1 LRKKGLTII
10 VLISVIILFPIAYL
24 TFLNTAIPQNGIV
37 FSAGLKDASFQT
49 EYSEPGWYDSNFSQG
64 WNINWTST
72 NSGLT
77 VTGGVIDLY
86 VAFNGY
92 NPSQE
97 RGVSGIIIQKSI
109 DHINTAIYPYL
120 VIRHK
125 ESSSDQSL
133 TFSFAI
139 IDDKG
144 GAHLGA
150 WYHASTSWTNLEVN
164 LTETYSGIVSRIL
177 IFFTNSFNPNYS
189 GGVQH
194 TYVQLIGLY
203 GSPPTWTLASNTPVN
218 ATISSENSVLK
229 VSANGDTET
238 GTIISAQRVSGL
250 DLDFTKYRYVN
261 VSIMTS
267 GIDVAARVV
276 VWTDSSHLYPIL
288 LKTYNDKNW
297 HIEIID
303 LSYFGIY
310 SSSHLF
316 MIGLGLLQISE
327 GSNST
332 VCYSQLSFNSLEGV

>member
-24 TFLNTAIPQNGIV
+24 TFLNTAFPQNGIV

-64 WNINWTST
+64 WNINWTNA
-72 NSGLT
+72 NSGFT
-77 VTGGVIDLY
+77 VGGGVIDLF
-86 VAFNGY
+86 VTFNGY
-92 NPSQE
+92 NPTHE
-97 RGVSGIIIQKSI
+97 RGISGIIIQKSV

-125 ESSSDQSL
+125 ESSSDPSL

-139 IDDKG
+139 IDDSG
-144 GAHLGA
+144 DAHLGA
-150 WYHASTSWTNLEVN
+150 WYHASNSWTNLEVN
-164 LTETYSGIVSRIL
+164 LTETYSGILNGIL
-177 IFFTNSFNPNYS
+177 IFFTNDFNPNYS

-203 GSPPTWTLASNTPVN
+203 RSLPTWTLAYSNPVN
-218 ATISSENSVLK
+218 ANISSENGVLE
-229 VSANGDTET
+229 VSAKGDITT
-238 GTIISAQRVSGL
+238 GTIISVQRVSGL

-276 VWTDSSHLYPIL
+276 VWTDPSHIYTIL

-297 HIEIID
+297 HTEIID

-316 MIGLGLLQISE
+316 MIELGLLQISE